1 MAGPSKGSCPA
12 LSRILSI
19 LFILS
24 ISSLRLVAVL
34 TLLSVGAHSRARETL
49 HSLADAPE
57 SLADWQ
63 LFERRGNR
71 LALTRGTMPYDLSTP
86 LFSDYAHKWRAISV
100 PQGTAIQHADDGFI
114 FPIGTIISKTF
125 YYPSPKNSSVGSD
138 SPAVL
143 KAPEQHSIGNVLGLD
158 GIRLIETRLLVNS
171 ASGWLALPYV
181 WNDAQTEATLAL
193 AGELI
198 PLEIVVDAGRT
209 PFTYAVP
216 DANQCASCH
225 GSGTE
230 SVRIEPIGVKP
241 RHLDKAFPYPRGS
254 ENQLAHWRKA
264 GLLRGAVSSDAMT
277 STARWNDEA
286 ASLEARV
293 RAYLDVNCGHCHSAN
308 GGANTSGLF
317 LDASERD
324 PLRLGVCKIP
334 VATGRGSGTAS
345 FDIVPGKPDESIL
358 LYRMRSTEPDVAM
371 PELGRALLH
380 EEGIALV
387 RRWIDSLSGD
397 CL

>member
-1 MAGPSKGSCPA
+1 M
-12 LSRILSI
+12 RISTSI
-19 LFILS
+19 F
-24 ISSLRLVAVL
+24 AVL
-34 TLLSVGAHSRARETL
+34 TLLSVAAHPDARETL

-57 SLADWQ
+57 SLAEWQ

-86 LFSDYAHKWRAISV
+86 LFSDYAHKWRTISV
-100 PQGTAIQHADDGFI
+100 PQGTALEYANGGFE

-125 YYPSPKNSSVGSD
+125 YYPTVKSSSVS
-138 SPAVL
+138 SEIPAAVL
-143 KAPEQHSIGNVLGLD
+143 KAPEQSIGHVLVLD
-158 GIRLIETRLLVNS
+158 EVRLIETRLLVNG

-198 PLEIVVDAGRT
+198 PLEIVTDAGRT

-225 GSGTE
+225 GSGMDA
-230 SVRIEPIGVKP
+230 VRIEPIGVKP
-241 RHLDKAFPYPRGS
+241 RHLDKPFPYPRGS

-264 GLLRGAVSSDAMT
+264 GLLRGAASGDAMT
-277 STARWNDEA
+277 STVRWNDAA

-293 RAYLDVNCGHCHSAN
+293 RAYLDLNCGHCHSAN

-317 LDASERD
+317 LDASERN

-358 LYRMRSTEPDVAM
+358 IYRMQSTEPDVAM

-387 RRWIDSLSGD
+387 RRWIDSMSGE